1 MDVSDRWGLFA
12 RPDSVRNVGD
22 QIPDGHDAADEQGGD
37 VGEAD
42 PGDYDYGDVVLPVL
56 PHLPM

>member
-1 MDVSDRWGLFA
+1 MRVPA
-12 RPDSVRNVGD
+12 SVGNVGD
-22 QIPDGHDAADEQGGD
+22 QVPDGHDAADEQGGD
-37 VGEAD
+37 VGEAG